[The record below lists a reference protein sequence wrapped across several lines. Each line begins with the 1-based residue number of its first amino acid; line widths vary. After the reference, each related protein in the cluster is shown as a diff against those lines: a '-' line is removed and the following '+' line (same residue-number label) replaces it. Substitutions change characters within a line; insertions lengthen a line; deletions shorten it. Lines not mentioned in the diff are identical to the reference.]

1 MVNLK
6 IAEDVV
12 VDDKEKAELI
22 KEFIKLIGKL
32 EENDEFLFSME
43 YNDEKIFYLVEK
55 EGNMFTIQTRLDE
68 RHVI

>member
-22 KEFIKLIGKL
+22 KEFIKIIGKL